1 MKMSKRGGVVDTK
14 VANATAKVLMSKHPH
29 RVGQKAYFPKGN
41 LSSGGKHR
49 QRGHS

>member
-14 VANATAKVLMSKHPH
+14 VANTTAKVLMSKHSH
-29 RVGQKAYFPKGN
+29 RVGQKAYFPERI

>member
-1 MKMSKRGGVVDTK
+1 MKMSKRVGVVDAK
-14 VANATAKVLMSKHPH
+14 VANATAKVMMSKHPH
-29 RVGQKAYFPKGN
+29 HVGQKAYFPEGI